1 MGNSCDCGGV
11 ETRVDQLD
19 RRSCGN
25 IGFEKIDPQE
35 EAMSESLESLKQ
47 FIGKSETAM
56 DVVTASLALKFAAT
70 LGLERAPLDKG
81 EEIPPGWYGGL
92 FPASHRPDKM
102 RPDGQA
108 AGGGII
114 PPIPLPRR
122 RIGGTRVAFHE
133 PLRVGDEVTRK
144 TEIADIQIDD
154 GPSGAA
160 VTVIE
165 RNSLSTGRGL
175 CIVEERDM
183 VMLSEARADVAP
195 KSVPEVPSGAKW
207 RQVVEPNTPLL
218 FRFSA
223 IRFNSHRI
231 HYDRDYVT
239 KVEKLPGL
247 VVQSS
252 LISQLLIEMCRR
264 ELPGRRMTNFDF
276 QNLRS
281 IYDTGGKFTLAG
293 TPSAD
298 GSTASLWA
306 LDGEGK
312 LSMLASTKFA
322 G

>member
-1 MGNSCDCGGV
+1 M
-11 ETRVDQLD
+11 
-19 RRSCGN
+19 
-25 IGFEKIDPQE
+25 
-35 EAMSESLESLKQ
+35 AESLESFKSY
-47 FIGKSETAM
+47 IGKSETAT
-56 DVVTASLALKFAAT
+56 DVVTASAMVKFAAT
-70 LGLERAPLDKG
+70 LGLENPPLEKG
-81 EEIPPGWYGGL
+81 SPIPPGWYGGF

-102 RPDGQA
+102 RTDGQA
-108 AGGGII
+108 SGGGIV

-133 PLRVGDEVTRK
+133 PLRIGDEITRK

-154 GPSGAA
+154 GAM

-165 RNSLSTGRGL
+165 RNSLSTKNGL
-175 CIVEERDM
+175 CVVEERDM
-183 VMLSEARADVAP
+183 CMLSEARADAAP
-195 KSVPEVPSGAKW
+195 KSAPALPAEAKW
-207 RQVVEPNTPLL
+207 QQVIEPNTPLL

-264 ELPGRRMTNFDF
+264 ELPNRRMTNFDF

-281 IYDTGGKFTLAG
+281 VYDSGGKFRICG
-293 TPSAD
+293 TPSSD
-298 GSTASLWA
+298 GRTAALWA
-306 LDGEGK
+306 VDGEGK
-312 LSMLASTKFA
+312 VAMTATAKFA
-322 G
+322 A

>member
-1 MGNSCDCGGV
+1 M
-11 ETRVDQLD
+11 
-19 RRSCGN
+19 
-25 IGFEKIDPQE
+25 
-35 EAMSESLESLKQ
+35 AESLESFKSY
-47 FIGKSETAM
+47 IGKSETAA
-56 DVVTASLALKFAAT
+56 DVVTASMLVKFAAT
-70 LGLERAPLDKG
+70 LGLENPSLEKG
-81 EEIPPGWYGGL
+81 SPIPPGWYGGL

-102 RPDGQA
+102 RTDGQA
-108 AGGGII
+108 SGGGIV

-122 RIGGTRVAFHE
+122 RIGGTRVSFQN
-133 PLRVGDEVTRK
+133 PLRIGDEVTRK

-154 GPSGAA
+154 GPSGAM

-165 RNSLSTGRGL
+165 RNSLSTGNGL
-175 CIVEERDM
+175 CVVEERDM
-183 VMLSEARADVAP
+183 CMLSEARADAAP
-195 KSVPEVPSGAKW
+195 KTTPAVPGEAKW
-207 RQVVEPNTPLL
+207 KQTIEPNTPLL

-264 ELPGRRMTNFDF
+264 EAPALQLKEFNF

-281 IYDTGGKFTLAG
+281 IYDSGGKFTIAG
-293 TPSAD
+293 APSAD
-298 GSTASLWA
+298 GSAANLWT

-312 LSMLASTKFA
+312 LSMLATARFS
-322 G
+322 

>member
-1 MGNSCDCGGV
+1 
-11 ETRVDQLD
+11 
-19 RRSCGN
+19 
-25 IGFEKIDPQE
+25 
-35 EAMSESLESLKQ
+35 
-47 FIGKSETAM
+47 
-56 DVVTASLALKFAAT
+56 
-70 LGLERAPLDKG
+70 LGLEKAPTDKG
-81 EEIPPGWYGGL
+81 EELPPGWYGGL

-108 AGGGII
+108 SGGGIV
-114 PPIPLPRR
+114 PAIPLPRR

-133 PLRVGDEVTRK
+133 PLRIGDEVTRK

-154 GPSGAA
+154 GANGAA

-165 RNSLSTGRGL
+165 RNSLSTSRGL
-175 CIVEERDM
+175 CVVEERDM
-183 VMLSEARADVAP
+183 VMLSETRAEAAP
-195 KSVPEVPSGAKW
+195 KSIPEVPSGAKW
-207 RQVVEPNTPLL
+207 QQAVEPNTPLL

-264 ELPGRRMTNFDF
+264 ELPAHRLTNFDF

-281 IYDTGGKFTLAG
+281 IYDNGGKFTLAG
-293 TPSAD
+293 APSAA
-298 GSTASLWA
+298 GNEASLWA

-312 LSMLASTKFA
+312 LSMLATAKFA

>member
-1 MGNSCDCGGV
+1 M
-11 ETRVDQLD
+11 
-19 RRSCGN
+19 
-25 IGFEKIDPQE
+25 
-35 EAMSESLESLKQ
+35 AESLESFKS
-47 FIGKSETAM
+47 FIGKSETAT
-56 DVVTASLALKFAAT
+56 DVVTASAMVKFAAT
-70 LGLERAPLDKG
+70 LGLENPPLEKG
-81 EEIPPGWYGGL
+81 SAIPPGWYGGF

-102 RPDGQA
+102 RTDGQA
-108 AGGGII
+108 SGGGIV

-122 RIGGTRVAFHE
+122 RIGGTRVSFHE
-133 PLRVGDEVTRK
+133 PLRIGDEVTRK

-154 GPSGAA
+154 GSSGAA

-165 RNSLSTGRGL
+165 RNSLSTSRGL

-183 VMLSEARADVAP
+183 VMLSEARADAAP
-195 KSVPEVPSGAKW
+195 KSAPAVPGEAKW
-207 RQVVEPNTPLL
+207 QQVIEPNPPLL

-252 LISQLLIEMCRR
+252 LISQLLMEMCRR
-264 ELPGRRMTNFDF
+264 ELPAKRMTNFDF

-281 IYDTGGKFTLAG
+281 IYDSGGKFSLAG

-298 GSTASLWA
+298 GNKASLWV
-306 LDGEGK
+306 LDGNGNVA
-312 LSMLASTKFA
+312 MTATAKFA
-322 G
+322 

>member
-1 MGNSCDCGGV
+1 M
-11 ETRVDQLD
+11 
-19 RRSCGN
+19 
-25 IGFEKIDPQE
+25 
-35 EAMSESLESLKQ
+35 AESLESFKQ
-47 FIGKSETAM
+47 YIGKSETAT
-56 DVVTASLALKFAAT
+56 DVVTASMMLKFAAT
-70 LGLERAPLDKG
+70 LGLEKAPMDKG
-81 EEIPPGWYGGL
+81 EAIPPGWYGGL

-102 RPDGQA
+102 RTDGQA
-108 AGGGII
+108 SGGGIV

-122 RIGGTRVAFHE
+122 RIGGTRVAFQE
-133 PLRVGDEVTRK
+133 PLRIGDEVTRK

-154 GPSGAA
+154 GPSGAT

-165 RNSLSTGRGL
+165 RNSLSTSRGL

-183 VMLSEARADVAP
+183 VMLSEARAEAAP
-195 KSVPEVPSGAKW
+195 KSTPAVPGEAKW
-207 RQVVEPNTPLL
+207 QQAVEPNTPLL

-264 ELPGRRMTNFDF
+264 ELPAKRMTNFDF

-281 IYDTGGKFTLAG
+281 IYDSGGKFTLAG
-293 TPSAD
+293 APSAD
-298 GSTASLWA
+298 GSAASLWA

-312 LSMLASTKFA
+312 LSMLATAKFA
-322 G
+322 K